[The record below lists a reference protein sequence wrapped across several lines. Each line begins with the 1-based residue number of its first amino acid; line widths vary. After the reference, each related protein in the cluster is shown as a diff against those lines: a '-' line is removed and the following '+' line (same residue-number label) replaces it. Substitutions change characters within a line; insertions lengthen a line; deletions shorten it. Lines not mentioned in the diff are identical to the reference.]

1 MVSPYEILIKI
12 PVVGIIERSTVRFSF
27 LEISSSVDESAASFR
42 LKLLISKYSSGWL
55 PLVCLVAAWALLV
68 LLVIVYQ
75 SSSRSVVDIHQAHS
89 YAEYLLLPFFVK
101 QRGYLLLPRRTSYVQ
116 QAFLQ
121 DVVHMNA
128 KQTDVL
134 SFSLEHY
141 AVIIQAFFVSN
152 ITESCLQVL
161 FSGDCRGDGTSS
173 SNLHEVKEIPFFT
186 SFNFLSRMAYGSRSC
201 SSTCP
206 AREREDSNCSS
217 SSSSSTTLRMAY
229 TAAGDVLL

>member
-121 DVVHMNA
+121 TNALVILQGNLRLLHDKLCDVVHMNA

-161 FSGDCRGDGTSS
+161 FSGDCRGVIASI
-173 SNLHEVKEIPFFT
+173 V
-186 SFNFLSRMAYGSRSC
+186 SFC
-201 SSTCP
+201 
-206 AREREDSNCSS
+206 
-217 SSSSSTTLRMAY
+217 
-229 TAAGDVLL
+229 